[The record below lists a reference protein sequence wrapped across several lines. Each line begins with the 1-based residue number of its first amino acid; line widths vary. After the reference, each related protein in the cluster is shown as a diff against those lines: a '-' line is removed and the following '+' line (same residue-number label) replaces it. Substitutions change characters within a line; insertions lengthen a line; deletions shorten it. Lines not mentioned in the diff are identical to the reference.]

1 MPRAGLSPTA
11 VVAAALRIVDDGG
24 PGALTLANV
33 AAACGVATPSLY
45 KHVAG
50 LAELRARLAVHVM
63 DEFTATVTT
72 AMLGLSGDEAL
83 EALMRAY
90 HAYATTHPNR
100 YALIPQV
107 PDPDAHVQAAAARFL
122 SVVFAVFKGYDLT
135 DAQVVHATRVLRA
148 AMHGFAVLDTQH
160 SFQMGEDIA
169 TTHNA
174 LIATLRHLPSVL

>member
-1 MPRAGLSPTA
+1 MPRAGLTPAA
-11 VVAAALRIVDDGG
+11 VVDTALRIVDDGG
-24 PGALTLANV
+24 PGALTLAGV

-50 LAELRARLAVHVM
+50 LTELRARLAVHVM
-63 DEFTATVTT
+63 DEFTTAVTA

-107 PDPDAHVQAAAARFL
+107 PDPDAEVQAAAGRFL
-122 SVVFAVFKGYDLT
+122 AVVFAVFKGYDLT

-148 AMHGFAVLDTQH
+148 AMHGFAVLDAQR

-169 TTHNA
+169 ATHNA
-174 LIATLRHLPSVL
+174 LIATLKKVPTVV